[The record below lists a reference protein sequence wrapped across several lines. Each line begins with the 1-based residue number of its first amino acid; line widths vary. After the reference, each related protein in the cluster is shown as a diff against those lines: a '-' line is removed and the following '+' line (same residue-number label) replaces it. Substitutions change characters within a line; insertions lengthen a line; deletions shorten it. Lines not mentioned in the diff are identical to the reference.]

1 MNAVD
6 VNAQYSILGSP
17 VRVVTVDR
25 QTLVLH
31 APHRLGPG
39 RNVSIRNGSTT
50 FQAIVAS
57 AHVVSLNAESGA
69 TYELRVEIAGSPA
82 VDSESSRKGG
92 QRTAA

>member
-1 MNAVD
+1 MKAVNAD
-6 VNAQYSILGSP
+6 AQYSILGSP
-17 VRVVTVDR
+17 VRVVTVDG

-50 FQAIVAS
+50 FQATVAS

-82 VDSESSRKGG
+82 VDSESCKKGG
-92 QRTAA
+92 QSRAA

>member
-6 VNAQYSILGSP
+6 ANTQYSILGSP
-17 VRVVTVDR
+17 VRVVTVEG

-39 RNVSIRNGSTT
+39 RNVSIRHGSTT
-50 FQAIVAS
+50 FEATVAS
-57 AHVVSLNAESGA
+57 AHVIALNAESGA

-92 QRTAA
+92 QWKAA